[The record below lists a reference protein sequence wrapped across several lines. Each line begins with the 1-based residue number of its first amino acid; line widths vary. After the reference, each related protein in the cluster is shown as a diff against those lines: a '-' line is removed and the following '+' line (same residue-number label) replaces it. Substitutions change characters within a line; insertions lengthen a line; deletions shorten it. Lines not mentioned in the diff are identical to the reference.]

1 MGHYDSYYEERAR
14 EDREEAAR
22 RQAKCPHIDWT
33 IKSVDSMGR
42 PKEIFC
48 NDCKLLKNLKEAS

>member
-1 MGHYDSYYEERAR
+1 MGHYDRYYDELAKEAR
-14 EDREEAAR
+14 EADAR

-48 NDCKLLKNLKEAS
+48 NYCKLLKI